1 MVKLSYRPI
10 KTELY
15 RVQCFVNYIMLEVIL
30 KAHKS
35 KRKQFSA
42 NMVIPRYRT
51 LIEGV
56 ITQSIESDV

>member
-1 MVKLSYRPI
+1 MVQLSYHPI

-35 KRKQFSA
+35 KKKTVFC
-42 NMVIPRYRT
+42 
-51 LIEGV
+51 
-56 ITQSIESDV
+56 

>member
-1 MVKLSYRPI
+1 MVQLSYHPI

-35 KRKQFSA
+35 KKNSFL
-42 NMVIPRYRT
+42 
-51 LIEGV
+51 LIWLSLG
-56 ITQSIESDV
+56 IEL